1 MKKRFSRKV
10 DTFMVNTTLKMYNM
24 LEDYT
29 NNSVIVGG
37 DLINA
42 LEDNV
47 DYNDPELFF
56 YCVIDRTY
64 MNVEDLIMFCLDAE
78 SDTEYEFEITWKKD
92 IAWVERIRDTKI
104 ASLLA

>member
-10 DTFMVNTTLKMYNM
+10 DTFMVNTTIKMYNM
-24 LEDYT
+24 LEDYI

-42 LEDNV
+42 LEDDV
-47 DYNDPELFF
+47 DYNDPKLFF
-56 YCVIDRTY
+56 YCVIDKTY
-64 MNVEDLIMFCLDAE
+64 MNIEDVINFCLDAG
-78 SDTEYEFEITWKKD
+78 DTEYEFQ
-92 IAWVERIRDTKI
+92 IAWKPDNFWTEMIRDTKI